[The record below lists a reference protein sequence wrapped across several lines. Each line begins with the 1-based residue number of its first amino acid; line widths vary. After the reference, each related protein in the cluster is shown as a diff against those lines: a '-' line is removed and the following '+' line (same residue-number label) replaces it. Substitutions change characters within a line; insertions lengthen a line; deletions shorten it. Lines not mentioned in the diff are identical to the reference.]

1 MQRRIPGFLMQS
13 PLNEAAVVPA
23 ALSAFLR
30 GVERRGAL
38 FAELQCGDRDAGDT
52 ALAAALRAFRN
63 HAGALAMAE
72 WPRRFWS
79 LLVAAPPL
87 RQASALAHW
96 PPGLQSLAPL
106 GSGARRALLLRLVA
120 GLPEDEAALVLGL
133 EVAAYQQALAD
144 ACPRDAD
151 GHPDALAWRSLAEAI
166 QQQLRDLPPE
176 RLARL
181 ARLREEAIAGTRHER
196 VRVAASTVSRKPAS
210 SPSARRRWPWVVL
223 VLVACALALAA
234 SAWWQRGQDA
244 PAANDALEQGV
255 QRIHDEVQIDRES
268 LPEQPPAARFDASTA
283 LLTHPD
289 FELVMDAEGEAL
301 ARDADFAAWYA
312 AGADAA
318 VEDATPVAEAPVTD
332 KASATETSDAQL

>member
-1 MQRRIPGFLMQS
+1 MHS
-13 PLNEAAVVPA
+13 PLNEAAAVPA

-63 HAGALAMAE
+63 HAGELAMAE

-79 LLVAAPPL
+79 LLVSAPPL
-87 RQASALAHW
+87 RQAAPLARW
-96 PPGLQSLAPL
+96 PPALRSLAPL

-120 GLPEDEAALVLGL
+120 GLPEEEAALVLGL
-133 EVAAYQQALAD
+133 DPAAYQQALTD

-151 GHPDALAWRSLAEAI
+151 GQPDALAWRSLAEAI
-166 QQQLRDLPPE
+166 QQQLRDLPPD

-196 VRVAASTVSRKPAS
+196 PRAGTTTAAAAKPAAASVH
-210 SPSARRRWPWVVL
+210 RRWPWVVL
-223 VLVACALALAA
+223 VLGACVLALAA
-234 SAWWQRGQDA
+234 TWWWPRWQGSAATGSV
-244 PAANDALEQGV
+244 LEQGV
-255 QRIHDEVQIDRES
+255 QRLQDEVEIRSEE
-268 LPEQPPAARFDASTA
+268 LPEQAPAARFDATTA

-289 FELVMDAEGEAL
+289 FELVMDAQEEAL
-301 ARDADFAAWYA
+301 ARDADFNAWYA
-312 AGADAA
+312 AGADAV
-318 VEDATPVAEAPVTD
+318 VEDAKPATESPAAEKTD
-332 KASATETSDAQL
+332 ATETSDAQL